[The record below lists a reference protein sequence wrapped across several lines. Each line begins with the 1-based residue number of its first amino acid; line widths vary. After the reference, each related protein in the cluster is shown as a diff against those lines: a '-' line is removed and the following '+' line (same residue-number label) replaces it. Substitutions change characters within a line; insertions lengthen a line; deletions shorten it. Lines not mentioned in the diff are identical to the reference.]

1 MRKKINIAIDGY
13 SSCGK
18 STLAKALSKELNYVY
33 IDTGAM
39 YRAVTLHALRNNI
52 IRNDHLLEDKLDAVL
67 DTLYITFKYNTDTRQ
82 TETYLNGKNVEKEIR
97 SMQGSGHVS
106 KIASQLNVRK
116 KLVRLQQ
123 RMAESSGVVMDG
135 RDIGTV
141 VLPDADIKF
150 FMTADPKIRAQRR
163 FEELRANGT
172 DVTFEEVLENVNKRD
187 TIDTTRDH
195 DPLRQADDAIV
206 VDNSHLTIDEQF
218 TFIIGQINKVIEA
231 PVPAQN

>member
-1 MRKKINIAIDGY
+1 
-13 SSCGK
+13 
-18 STLAKALSKELNYVY
+18 
-33 IDTGAM
+33 
-39 YRAVTLHALRNNI
+39 
-52 IRNDHLLEDKLDAVL
+52 
-67 DTLYITFKYNTDTRQ
+67 
-82 TETYLNGKNVEKEIR
+82 
-97 SMQGSGHVS
+97 MQVSGHVS

-231 PVPAQN
+231 PVSAQN